1 MMGIPGG
8 PSRRA
13 GENIEPG
20 CRRRDIQ
27 PWLWRWAGRTVS
39 RGRAVQ
45 LELPEQIS
53 LLTQLLSTKR
63 GGVETEP
70 ECFLSTG
77 VSIPGLSS
85 RCSEGCGR
93 KSEGGFCVSMR
104 RESDFPI
111 AQHSCLF
118 QPLLSS
124 WSIQTFFDHAEN
136 QYCGCE
142 KSVAVRLCGH
152 M

>member
-39 RGRAVQ
+39 RGRALQ

-70 ECFLSTG
+70 ECFLGIG
-77 VSIPGLSS
+77 VN
-85 RCSEGCGR
+85 
-93 KSEGGFCVSMR
+93 
-104 RESDFPI
+104 
-111 AQHSCLF
+111 
-118 QPLLSS
+118 LL
-124 WSIQTFFDHAEN
+124 
-136 QYCGCE
+136 
-142 KSVAVRLCGH
+142 
-152 M
+152 